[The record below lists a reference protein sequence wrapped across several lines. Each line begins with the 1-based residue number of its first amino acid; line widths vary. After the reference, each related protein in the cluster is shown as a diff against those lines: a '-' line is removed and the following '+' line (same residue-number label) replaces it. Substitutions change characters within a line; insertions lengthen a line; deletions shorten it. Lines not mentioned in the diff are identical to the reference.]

1 MKYHPAW
8 RYWGLST
15 IGCLA
20 LAACDT
26 PAEAPAP
33 GNPPTTEQPKGE
45 GKGDPCGRRGNNPD
59 VKCP

>member
-1 MKYHPAW
+1 MNKY
-8 RYWGLST
+8 RYGMLLAASFGLAS
-15 IGCLA
+15 
-20 LAACDT
+20 LAACE
-26 PAEAPAP
+26 ASAPAP